1 MSSSSSPLAVG
12 FQDPPSTS
20 AGYFGNVSV
29 CTPSCRLFHEP
40 HIHLFHN
47 LKNSDGGISA
57 EALSRHEMLS
67 YDVHFM
73 KEDIKCV
80 IHTSNKFSDSCA

>member
-1 MSSSSSPLAVG
+1 MSSSSSPLAVC
-12 FQDPPSTS
+12 FPDLPSTS
-20 AGYFGNVSV
+20 GGYFGNVSV

-47 LKNSDGGISA
+47 LKNSDSGVSVD
-57 EALSRHEMLS
+57 ALSRHETLS

-80 IHTSNKFSDSCA
+80 IYTSKKFSDSCA